1 MDNILFLLSFVMLFL
16 GGEFLVK
23 SSVALAL
30 RMRISTLVVGMTVV
44 SFATSSPELFVSIK
58 SSLDG
63 MTDITFG
70 NVIGSNIANIT
81 LVLGI
86 TAMVF
91 RINITKQTIKINF
104 PVMFFTFILFG
115 YVLYLFN
122 EINQITGIIFVLLL
136 IIFGWILIKKSRE
149 EKIKGIIDLHGNLYL
164 SEEEK
169 EEYEKARKTPLF
181 QSILYMIIGIVLLMY
196 GSEFLV
202 NGVEILASDFGISE
216 RVISVSLVAI
226 GTSLPELAT
235 SLVAAF
241 RKESNLAIG
250 NLIGSNIFN
259 VLAVLGITSIV
270 HPISLSK
277 INDVSVPFLNHPLF
291 SDFCWM
297 ISTTILLG
305 IFIYVMTKNTINR
318 IEGFFLLVFYIVF
331 IFFLF

>member
-1 MDNILFLLSFVMLFL
+1 MDNILFLLSFVMLFF
-16 GGEFLVK
+16 GGELLVR
-23 SSVALAL
+23 SSVVLAL
-30 RMRISTLVVGMTVV
+30 KMRISTLVVGMTVV
-44 SFATSSPELFVSIK
+44 SFATSSPELFISIK
-58 SSLDG
+58 SALDG
-63 MTDITFG
+63 LTDITFG

-81 LVLGI
+81 LVLGL
-86 TAMVF
+86 TAIVF

-104 PVMFFTFILFG
+104 PVMFLAFILFG
-115 YVLYLFN
+115 SVLYLFN
-122 EINQITGIIFVLLL
+122 EINQITGIVFVSLL

-149 EKIKGIIDLHGNLYL
+149 ENKKL
-164 SEEEK
+164 SEQEK

-202 NGVEILASDFGISE
+202 NGVEDLASNFGISE

-318 IEGFFLLVFYIVF
+318 IEGFLLLVFYIVF
-331 IFFLF
+331 MFFLF

>member
-1 MDNILFLLSFVMLFL
+1 MDNILFLLSFVMLFF
-16 GGEFLVK
+16 GGELLVR
-23 SSVALAL
+23 SSVILAL
-30 RMRISTLVVGMTVV
+30 KMRISTLVVGMTVV
-44 SFATSSPELFVSIK
+44 SFATSSPELFISIK
-58 SSLDG
+58 SALDG
-63 MTDITFG
+63 LTDITFG

-81 LVLGI
+81 LVLGL
-86 TAMVF
+86 TAIVF

-104 PVMFFTFILFG
+104 PVMFLAFILFG
-115 YVLYLFN
+115 SVLYLFN
-122 EINQITGIIFVLLL
+122 EINQITGIVFVSLL
-136 IIFGWILIKKSRE
+136 IIFGWILIKRSRE
-149 EKIKGIIDLHGNLYL
+149 ENKKL
-164 SEEEK
+164 SEQEK

-259 VLAVLGITSIV
+259 ILAVLGITSIV

-305 IFIYVMTKNTINR
+305 IFIYIMTKNTINR
-318 IEGFFLLVFYIVF
+318 IEGFLLLVFYIVF
-331 IFFLF
+331 MFFLF

>member
-1 MDNILFLLSFVMLFL
+1 MDNILFLLSFVMLFF
-16 GGEFLVK
+16 GGELLVR
-23 SSVALAL
+23 SSVILAL

-44 SFATSSPELFVSIK
+44 SFATSSPELFISIE
-58 SSLDG
+58 SALDG
-63 MTDITFG
+63 LTDITLG

-81 LVLGI
+81 LVLGL
-86 TAMVF
+86 TAIVF
-91 RINITKQTIKINF
+91 SINITKHTIKINF
-104 PVMFFTFILFG
+104 PVMFLAFILFG
-115 YVLYLFN
+115 SVLYLFN
-122 EINQITGIIFVLLL
+122 EINQITGIVFVSLL

-149 EKIKGIIDLHGNLYL
+149 ENKKL
-164 SEEEK
+164 SEQEE
-169 EEYEKARKTPLF
+169 EEYEKARKTSLF

-259 VLAVLGITSIV
+259 VLAVLGITSIIT
-270 HPISLSK
+270 PIKMIDESLFTDY
-277 INDVSVPFLNHPLF
+277 I
-291 SDFCWM
+291 WMM
-297 ISTTILLG
+297 ISVIILG
-305 IFIYVMTKNTINR
+305 FFIYVFSKKQVSR
-318 IEGFFLLVFYIVF
+318 REGLLLLIFYIVF
-331 IFFLF
+331 MFFLF

>member
-122 EINQITGIIFVLLL
+122 EINQITGIIFVSLL
-136 IIFGWILIKKSRE
+136 IIFTLFLIKRSRE
-149 EKIKGIIDLHGNLYL
+149 ENKKL
-164 SEEEK
+164 SEQEK

-181 QSILYMIIGIVLLMY
+181 QSILYMIVGIVLLMY

-202 NGVEILASDFGISE
+202 NGVEILATDFGISE
-216 RVISVSLVAI
+216 RVLSVSLVAI

-259 VLAVLGITSIV
+259 VLAVLGITSII
-270 HPISLSK
+270 HPIEMMNKSLFT
-277 INDVSVPFLNHPLF
+277 DYL
-291 SDFCWM
+291 WMM
-297 ISTTILLG
+297 ISVIILAL
-305 IFIYVMTKNTINR
+305 FIYVFSKKQVSRT
-318 IEGFFLLVFYIVF
+318 EGFLLLVLYIVF
-331 IFFLF
+331 MFFLF

>member
-1 MDNILFLLSFVMLFL
+1 MDNILFLLSFVMLFF
-16 GGEFLVK
+16 GGELLVR
-23 SSVALAL
+23 SSVVLAL

-44 SFATSSPELFVSIK
+44 SFATSSPELFISIK
-58 SSLDG
+58 SALDG
-63 MTDITFG
+63 LTDITFG

-81 LVLGI
+81 LVLGL
-86 TAMVF
+86 TAIVF

-104 PVMFFTFILFG
+104 PVMFLAFILFG
-115 YVLYLFN
+115 SVLYLFN
-122 EINQITGIIFVLLL
+122 EINQITGIVFVSLL
-136 IIFGWILIKKSRE
+136 IIFGWILIKRSRE
-149 EKIKGIIDLHGNLYL
+149 ENKKL
-164 SEEEK
+164 SEQEK
-169 EEYEKARKTPLF
+169 EEYEKSKKTPLF

-202 NGVEILASDFGISE
+202 NGVEDLASNFGISE

-305 IFIYVMTKNTINR
+305 IFIYIMTKNTINR
-318 IEGFFLLVFYIVF
+318 IEGFLLLVFYIVF
-331 IFFLF
+331 MFFLF

>member
-81 LVLGI
+81 LVLGL

-122 EINQITGIIFVLLL
+122 EINQITGIIFVSLL
-136 IIFGWILIKKSRE
+136 IIFTLFLIKRSRE
-149 EKIKGIIDLHGNLYL
+149 ENKKL
-164 SEEEK
+164 SEQEK

-181 QSILYMIIGIVLLMY
+181 QSILYMIAGIVLLMY

-202 NGVEILASDFGISE
+202 NGVKSIAVLFKWDDRI
-216 RVISVSLVAI
+216 VSVSLVAI

-259 VLAVLGITSIV
+259 
-270 HPISLSK
+270 
-277 INDVSVPFLNHPLF
+277 
-291 SDFCWM
+291 
-297 ISTTILLG
+297 
-305 IFIYVMTKNTINR
+305 
-318 IEGFFLLVFYIVF
+318 
-331 IFFLF
+331 

>member
-81 LVLGI
+81 LVLGL

-115 YVLYLFN
+115 SVLYLFK
-122 EINQITGIIFVLLL
+122 EIHQFTGIVFLLIL
-136 IIFGWILIKKSRE
+136 IIFTLFLIKRSRE
-149 EKIKGIIDLHGNLYL
+149 ENIRL
-164 SEEEK
+164 SVEEE
-169 EEYEKARKTPLF
+169 EEYEKSRDTSLF
-181 QSILYMIIGIVLLMY
+181 KSILYMIIGIVLLIY

-202 NGVEILASDFGISE
+202 NGVQSIARLFEWDDRI
-216 RVISVSLVAI
+216 VSVSLVAI

-259 VLAVLGITSIV
+259 VLAVLGITSII
-270 HPISLSK
+270 HPIEMMNESLFT
-277 INDVSVPFLNHPLF
+277 DYL
-291 SDFCWM
+291 WMM
-297 ISTTILLG
+297 ISVIILGL
-305 IFIYVMTKNTINR
+305 FIYIFSKKQVSRT
-318 IEGFFLLVFYIVF
+318 EGFLLLVFYIVF
-331 IFFLF
+331 MFFLF

>member
-16 GGEFLVK
+16 GGEFVVK
-23 SSVALAL
+23 SAVALAL

-58 SSLDG
+58 ASLDG

-70 NVIGSNIANIT
+70 NIIGSNIANIT
-81 LVLGI
+81 LVLGL

-115 YVLYLFN
+115 NVLYLFN
-122 EINQITGIIFVLLL
+122 EINEITGIIFVSLL
-136 IIFGWILIKKSRE
+136 ILFGWILIKRSRE
-149 EKIKGIIDLHGNLYL
+149 ENIRF

-169 EEYEKARKTPLF
+169 QEFEKAIRTPLF
-181 QSILYMIIGIVLLMY
+181 KSVLYMIAGIVLLMY

-202 NGVEILASDFGISE
+202 NGVEALSTDFGISE

-259 VLAVLGITSIV
+259 VLAVLGITSII
-270 HPISLSK
+270 HPIEMIDKSLFT
-277 INDVSVPFLNHPLF
+277 DYL
-291 SDFCWM
+291 WMM
-297 ISTTILLG
+297 ISVIILGL
-305 IFIYVMTKNTINR
+305 FIYVFSKNQVSRT
-318 IEGFFLLVFYIVF
+318 EGFLLFVFYIF
-331 IFFLF
+331 FMFFLF